1 MMNSTFLIRPS
12 REEIQAVM
20 NEIPTATGVVR
31 LTDED
36 LHSIM
41 DNAQTLFALKVSMA
55 GEQRME
61 NIIKAIEELCRR
73 STEGYNVFSAKRV
86 LLHIEGSA
94 YSPCMTSE
102 MTLIGDFLTKKLGK
116 DKKVLFGMAESQNTG
131 DALTLRLIMVDFE
144 KNSNE

>member
-1 MMNSTFLIRPS
+1 MHSTFLIRPS

-20 NEIPTATGVVR
+20 NEIPTETGIVR
-31 LTDED
+31 LTNED
-36 LHSIM
+36 IHSIM

-73 STEGYNVFSAKRV
+73 NAEGYNVFSAQRA

-94 YSPCMTSE
+94 YSPCLTSE
-102 MTLIGDFLTKKLGK
+102 MTLIGEFITKKLGK
-116 DKKVLFGMAESQNTG
+116 DEKVLFGMAESQDTG
-131 DALTLRLIMVDFE
+131 YALTLRLVMADFE